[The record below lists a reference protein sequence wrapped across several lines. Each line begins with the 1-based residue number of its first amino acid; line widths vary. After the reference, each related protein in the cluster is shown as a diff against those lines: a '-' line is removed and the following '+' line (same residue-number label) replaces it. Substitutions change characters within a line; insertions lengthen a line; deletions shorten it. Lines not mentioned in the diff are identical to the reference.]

1 MIQKS
6 AADAGKPKKPGKMGI
21 FPQEN
26 YLSDILLKLS

>member
-1 MIQKS
+1 MIQKV
-6 AADAGKPKKPGKMGI
+6 AADAEKPKKPGEMDI